1 MAEPFSEVLLP
12 PSVESMLQKICIE
25 QCQSPPDTSV
35 RKQLELLGEEVSL
48 EILGKISTQ
57 KIYKTLSGFIMHL
70 AKNYARAPTQQ
81 GIYQSPHKR
90 SSDDCYSP
98 VNSPNGVGS
107 HSQVSKRPVFSPSS
121 EGASTQK
128 LSPQLLALSELE
140 FRKGFLILS
149 YIGSNKLEDF
159 MSAHDISNLKN
170 LPMRS
175 FEAKVWDDYG
185 EQIKHCSDKDR
196 PKYLD
201 WDCGKTHLYYCHVFQ
216 DGSYTFKGPYLNSTR
231 THLQRELG
239 DQNVLIVK
247 FVEEATS
254 CNNWVTGSSN
264 HDVAF
269 NKIAEEGILVGL
281 RRFRFFVFKDG
292 GKEEKKKSP
301 TSSAVKCYFVRME
314 SLAPCD
320 ETESYIL
327 SKKTVHEARCLFM
340 HVQMVSSLAK
350 YMARFSLI
358 LSKTIKLQVDLASIT
373 IEEIED
379 ISCRDE
385 NGCVVY
391 DEDGEPLIHTDGTGY
406 ISEDIALKTPKDF
419 SRAKFINDEN
429 FERFLDHANCEEKS
443 PELRGSEAHTRE
455 PPLLM
460 QIRLFY
466 NGRAVKGTLLVNRKL
481 PEKTIQVRSSMI
493 KVEAD
498 SRLSNVQTFNSLE
511 IVGIR
516 ENGQISGQVLV
527 YRNPGLHFGD
537 IHVLKAVY
545 VKALEDFVG
554 NAKYAIFF
562 STKGRRSVGSE
573 IANGDFDGDMYW
585 VSRNPELLRCFKP
598 SNPWS
603 RIYSTPN
610 ACNTKKPSE
619 LSAEELEHELF
630 QLFRRTRFQ
639 RSYNMSVAADSWLAF
654 MDRLLILGD
663 SSSDEKDRMKET
675 MHHLIDIYYDALDAP
690 KSGKKVVIPD
700 EIKAEKFPHY
710 LEKPNKYNSTS
721 VLGLIY
727 ERVESF
733 QSQDLSATDVEVW
746 KLPCFDVEIPTPYM
760 KLWHERYSEYRRE
773 MSEAMNLDDEL
784 KNDAANAV
792 TKRYKQLL
800 YGAAAF
806 EESPRNSED
815 IYNEALAIYNIT
827 YDYAK
832 RNRDVK
838 KCGFAWKVAGSALF
852 KLHVIKQSQKTENP
866 IVCSPSVLREVLN

>member
-12 PSVESMLQKICIE
+12 PSVESMLQKICTE

-107 HSQVSKRPVFSPSS
+107 HSQVSKRLVFSPSS

-128 LSPQLLALSELE
+128 LSPHLLALSELE

-159 MSAHDISNLKN
+159 MLAHDISNLKN

-175 FEAKVWDDYG
+175 FEAKVYDYG
-185 EQIKHCSDKDR
+185 EQNKLCSDKDR

-201 WDCGKTHLYYCHVFQ
+201 WDSGKTHMYYCHVFQ
-216 DGSYTFKGPYLNSTR
+216 DESYTFKGPDLNSTR

-264 HDVAF
+264 YDVAF

-292 GKEEKKKSP
+292 GKVEKKKSP

-340 HVQMVSSLAK
+340 DVQMVSSLAK

-373 IEEIED
+373 IEEIKD

-385 NGCVVY
+385 NECVVR
-391 DEDGEPLIHTDGTGY
+391 DEDREPLIHTDGTGY

-443 PELRGSEAHTRE
+443 LELRGSEAHTRE

-460 QIRLFY
+460 QIRLFH
-466 NGRAVKGTLLVNRKL
+466 NGRAFKGTLLVNRKL
-481 PEKTIQVRSSMI
+481 PEKTIHVRSSMRKVPEKTI
-493 KVEAD
+493 QVEAD
-498 SRLSNVQTFNSLE
+498 SRLSNMQTFNSLE
-511 IVGIR
+511 IVGISESFYLMGTADPTEELNSDEVCVIL

-562 STKGRRSVGSE
+562 SIKGRRSVGSE

-585 VSRNPELLRCFKP
+585 VSRNPE
-598 SNPWS
+598 
-603 RIYSTPN
+603 
-610 ACNTKKPSE
+610 
-619 LSAEELEHELF
+619 
-630 QLFRRTRFQ
+630 
-639 RSYNMSVAADSWLAF
+639 
-654 MDRLLILGD
+654 
-663 SSSDEKDRMKET
+663 
-675 MHHLIDIYYDALDAP
+675 
-690 KSGKKVVIPD
+690 VVIPD

-710 LEKPNKYNSTS
+710 LEKPNKYHSTS

-773 MSEAMNLDDEL
+773 MSEAMKLDDEL
-784 KNDAANAV
+784 KNNAANAV

-800 YGAAAF
+800 YGAAVF

-815 IYNEALAIYNIT
+815 IYNEALAIYNVT

-852 KLHVIKQSQKTENP
+852 KLHVIKQSEKTENP

>member
-1 MAEPFSEVLLP
+1 
-12 PSVESMLQKICIE
+12 
-25 QCQSPPDTSV
+25 
-35 RKQLELLGEEVSL
+35 
-48 EILGKISTQ
+48 
-57 KIYKTLSGFIMHL
+57 MHL
-70 AKNYARAPTQQ
+70 AKDYAGAPTQQ
-81 GIYQSPHKR
+81 DIYQSPHKR

-107 HSQVSKRPVFSPSS
+107 HSQVSMRPVFSPSS

-201 WDCGKTHLYYCHVFQ
+201 WDSGKTHLYYCHVYQ
-216 DGSYTFKGPYLNSTR
+216 DGSYTFKGPYLNCTR

-239 DQNVLIVK
+239 DENVLIVK
-247 FVEEATS
+247 FAEEATS
-254 CNNWVTGSSN
+254 
-264 HDVAF
+264 
-269 NKIAEEGILVGL
+269 L
-281 RRFRFFVFKDG
+281 FKDG

-301 TSSAVKCYFVRME
+301 TSSSVKCYFVRME

-320 ETESYIL
+320 KTESYIL
-327 SKKTVHEARCLFM
+327 SKKTVYEARCLFM
-340 HVQMVSSLAK
+340 HVQMVSSLTK

-373 IEEIED
+373 IKEIED
-379 ISCRDE
+379 IPCRDE

-391 DEDGEPLIHTDGTGY
+391 NEDGEPLIHTDGTGY
-406 ISEDIALKTPKDF
+406 ISVDIALKTPKDF
-419 SRAKFINDEN
+419 SRAKYINDEN
-429 FERFLDHANCEEKS
+429 FEKS
-443 PELRGSEAHTRE
+443 LELRGSEAHTRE

-493 KVEAD
+493 KVETD

-511 IVGIR
+511 IVGISNKPKKNYLSR
-516 ENGQISGQVLV
+516 NLIALLSYGGVPKEYFLDILTNALEDAQCVYSNKHAALKVAINHGEMDDDFTVAQMILSGSPLDEPYIQYRLSVLAKEVRKGLKGGKLPISESFYLMGTADPTEELNNDEVCVILDNGQISGQVLV

-598 SNPWS
+598 SYPWS

-630 QLFRRTRFQ
+630 QLFKRTRFQ
-639 RSYNMSVAADSWLAF
+639 QSYNMSVAADSWLAF

-663 SSSDEKDRMKET
+663 SCSDEKDSMKET

-700 EIKAEKFPHY
+700 QLKAEKFPHY
-710 LEKPNKYNSTS
+710 MGKPNKYHSTS

-727 ERVESF
+727 EMVESF
-733 QSQDLSATDVEVW
+733 QS
-746 KLPCFDVEIPTPYM
+746 
-760 KLWHERYSEYRRE
+760 
-773 MSEAMNLDDEL
+773 
-784 KNDAANAV
+784 
-792 TKRYKQLL
+792 
-800 YGAAAF
+800 
-806 EESPRNSED
+806 
-815 IYNEALAIYNIT
+815 
-827 YDYAK
+827 
-832 RNRDVK
+832 
-838 KCGFAWKVAGSALF
+838 
-852 KLHVIKQSQKTENP
+852 
-866 IVCSPSVLREVLN
+866 

>member
-1 MAEPFSEVLLP
+1 
-12 PSVESMLQKICIE
+12 
-25 QCQSPPDTSV
+25 
-35 RKQLELLGEEVSL
+35 
-48 EILGKISTQ
+48 
-57 KIYKTLSGFIMHL
+57 
-70 AKNYARAPTQQ
+70 
-81 GIYQSPHKR
+81 
-90 SSDDCYSP
+90 
-98 VNSPNGVGS
+98 
-107 HSQVSKRPVFSPSS
+107 
-121 EGASTQK
+121 
-128 LSPQLLALSELE
+128 
-140 FRKGFLILS
+140 
-149 YIGSNKLEDF
+149 

-429 FERFLDHANCEEKS
+429 FE
-443 PELRGSEAHTRE
+443 
-455 PPLLM
+455 
-460 QIRLFY
+460 
-466 NGRAVKGTLLVNRKL
+466 VN
-481 PEKTIQVRSSMI
+481 
-493 KVEAD
+493 
-498 SRLSNVQTFNSLE
+498 
-511 IVGIR
+511 
-516 ENGQISGQVLV
+516 
-527 YRNPGLHFGD
+527 
-537 IHVLKAVY
+537 
-545 VKALEDFVG
+545 
-554 NAKYAIFF
+554 
-562 STKGRRSVGSE
+562 
-573 IANGDFDGDMYW
+573 DFDW
-585 VSRNPELLRCFKP
+585 FL
-598 SNPWS
+598 
-603 RIYSTPN
+603 
-610 ACNTKKPSE
+610 
-619 LSAEELEHELF
+619 
-630 QLFRRTRFQ
+630 
-639 RSYNMSVAADSWLAF
+639 
-654 MDRLLILGD
+654 
-663 SSSDEKDRMKET
+663 
-675 MHHLIDIYYDALDAP
+675 
-690 KSGKKVVIPD
+690 
-700 EIKAEKFPHY
+700 
-710 LEKPNKYNSTS
+710 
-721 VLGLIY
+721 
-727 ERVESF
+727 
-733 QSQDLSATDVEVW
+733 
-746 KLPCFDVEIPTPYM
+746 
-760 KLWHERYSEYRRE
+760 
-773 MSEAMNLDDEL
+773 
-784 KNDAANAV
+784 
-792 TKRYKQLL
+792 
-800 YGAAAF
+800 
-806 EESPRNSED
+806 
-815 IYNEALAIYNIT
+815 
-827 YDYAK
+827 
-832 RNRDVK
+832 
-838 KCGFAWKVAGSALF
+838 
-852 KLHVIKQSQKTENP
+852 
-866 IVCSPSVLREVLN
+866 